1 MAVRSLDPC
10 WRICERS
17 SADETSG
24 QPSPLWT
31 SSDQP
36 SRPCLPYARSPRM
49 AIASLSAPGKAPA
62 DGKDR
67 IAVGSRSSPGG
78 PAPTGAFSPA
88 SVTPAESACLVNVRR
103 DLAPAD
109 PGRSGPSLSCPAIVG
124 PAPTALTPDGPSRSE
139 SGRTGHACLSTAD
152 APGPEGMTVE
162 PDATTPGRA
171 MPAFTAEER
180 VAATPGARRLKPDAS
195 VTPTY
200 AGRGLQPAA
209 RAVPRDERLGQPT
222 AESAAPPLPT
232 GLTTRP
238 GSGHPRPRLVVVID
252 TSPRPP
258 ITIRWTRSNFRRPCT
273 AHELSREKMALA
285 VQIDQ
290 SRLLRTKLE
299 SLPRSTSA

>member
-1 MAVRSLDPC
+1 
-10 WRICERS
+10 
-17 SADETSG
+17 
-24 QPSPLWT
+24 
-31 SSDQP
+31 
-36 SRPCLPYARSPRM
+36 M

-62 DGKDR
+62 GGKDR

-78 PAPTGAFSPA
+78 PAPIGAFSPA
-88 SVTPAESACLVNVRR
+88 SVTPAKSACLVNVRR

-109 PGRSGPSLSCPAIVG
+109 PGRSGPSLSCPGIVG

-139 SGRTGHACLSTAD
+139 SGRTGHACFSTAD

-195 VTPTY
+195 VTRPTPAAAS
-200 AGRGLQPAA
+200 AGA

-222 AESAAPPLPT
+222 AESAAPRLPT

-238 GSGHPRPRLVVVID
+238 GSGHPRPRLVVVIN